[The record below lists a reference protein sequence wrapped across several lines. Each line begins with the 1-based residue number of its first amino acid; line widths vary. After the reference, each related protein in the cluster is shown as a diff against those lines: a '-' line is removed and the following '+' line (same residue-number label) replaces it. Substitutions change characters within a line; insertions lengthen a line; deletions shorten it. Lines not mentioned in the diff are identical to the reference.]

1 MKLLRKILFPI
12 AIVYWIVTFVRN
24 WLYDIK
30 FFDSIEFDADLPLIA
45 IGNLSA
51 GGTGKT
57 PHTEYL
63 IRLLKDTYKI
73 AVLSRGYKRSTKGF
87 VLANERVSAAE
98 LGDESYQIHTKFPAV
113 TVAVCE
119 SRKLG
124 IFNLLYQEEIPEIIL
139 LDDAFQHRKVK
150 ASFYIL
156 LTAYDDLF
164 SEDYILPF
172 GNLRESA
179 IGKKRADLVIV
190 TKCPASLSSQE
201 QEKVKQK
208 LQVKVPVFFTSIHYD
223 TNVFSANSSLPVSDI
238 ISKEKV
244 IVAGIA
250 KPKYF
255 VNFLNSGKDKVMIYP
270 DHHNFSEQEIA
281 ELNVLAQDKILVTTE
296 KDFMRLNGKVNS
308 ENLYYLPITST
319 FIEAESDF
327 QEAIFKVIKKGNK
340 S

>member
-12 AIVYWIVTFVRN
+12 AIIYWLVTFVRN
-24 WLYDIK
+24 WLYDMG
-30 FFDSIEFDADLPLIA
+30 FFKSKSYNLPIIA

-63 IRLLKDTYKI
+63 IRLLKDKYKV

-87 VLANERVSAAE
+87 VLANEAISAEE
-98 LGDESYQIHTKFPAV
+98 LGDESYQIQAKFPDV
-113 TVAVCE
+113 SVAVCE
-119 SRKLG
+119 DRQTG
-124 IFNLLYQEEIPEIIL
+124 IENLVATINPDVIL

-164 SEDYILPF
+164 SDDYILPF

-179 IGKKRADLVIV
+179 IGKNRANLVIV
-190 TKCPASLSSQE
+190 TKCPATISSQE
-201 QEKVKQK
+201 QNKVKQK
-208 LQVKVPVFFTSIHYD
+208 LNVKAPVFFTSIDYD
-223 TNVFSANSSLPVSDI
+223 NEVFSAEKVMNVADVIP
-238 ISKEKV
+238 KEKV

-255 VNFLNSGKDKVMIYP
+255 IDYLNSGKDNVLIYP
-270 DHHNFSEQEIA
+270 DHHNFTEQEIS
-281 ELNVLAQDKILVTTE
+281 ELNVLAEEKMLVTTE
-296 KDFMRLNGKVNS
+296 KDFVRLNGKIKAN
-308 ENLYYLPITST
+308 NLFYLPIKSKFLNSETEFQTLIRKIITS
-319 FIEAESDF
+319 
-327 QEAIFKVIKKGNK
+327 
-340 S
+340 

>member
-12 AIVYWIVTFVRN
+12 AIIYWLVTFIRN
-24 WLYDIK
+24 WLYDVD
-30 FFDSIEFDADLPLIA
+30 FFKSKSYDLPIIA

-63 IRLLKDTYKI
+63 IQLLKDKYKV

-87 VLANERVSAAE
+87 VLANETISAAE
-98 LGDESYQIHTKFPAV
+98 LGDESYQIHTKFPNVA
-113 TVAVCE
+113 VAVCE
-119 SRKLG
+119 DRQKGIEKL
-124 IFNLLYQEEIPEIIL
+124 ISEINPDVIL

-164 SEDYILPF
+164 SDDYILPF
-172 GNLRESA
+172 GNLREST
-179 IGKKRADLVIV
+179 IGKKRANLVIV
-190 TKCPASLSSQE
+190 TKCPAALSEQE
-201 QEKVKQK
+201 QEQVKQK
-208 LQVKVPVFFTSIHYD
+208 LKVSVPVFFTSIEYD
-223 TNVFSANSSLPVSDI
+223 NEVFSAENSKEVSDVI
-238 ISKEKV
+238 MNEKV

-255 VNFLNSGKDKVMIYP
+255 VDYLNSGKDKILIYP
-270 DHHNFSEQEIA
+270 DHHNFTEQEIS
-281 ELNVLAQDKILVTTE
+281 ELNCLAQEKMVVTTE
-296 KDFMRLNGKVNS
+296 KDFVRLNGKIKSN
-308 ENLYYLPITST
+308 NLYYLPIKVRFLNS
-319 FIEAESDF
+319 EMEF
-327 QEAIFKVIKKGNK
+327 QTHISSVVR

>member
-12 AIVYWIVTFVRN
+12 AIIYWFVTFVRN
-24 WLYDIK
+24 LLYDLD
-30 FFDSIEFDADLPLIA
+30 FFKSKSYNLPIIA

-63 IRLLKDTYKI
+63 IRLLKDNYKV

-87 VLANERVSAAE
+87 VLANEAISASE
-98 LGDESYQIHTKFPAV
+98 LGDESYQIHTKFPDV

-119 SRKLG
+119 DRQTG
-124 IFNLLYQEEIPEIIL
+124 IENLISAKNPDVIF

-164 SEDYILPF
+164 SDDYILPF

-179 IGKKRADLVIV
+179 IGKKRANLVIV
-190 TKCPASLSSQE
+190 TKCPSTLSEVE
-201 QEKVKQK
+201 QDKVKQK
-208 LQVKVPVFFTSIHYD
+208 LSVHVPVFFTSIDYD
-223 TNVFSANSSLPVSDI
+223 TEVFSAEKGINVSNV

-255 VNFLNSGKDKVMIYP
+255 VDYLNSGHDKVLIYP
-270 DHHNFSEQEIA
+270 DHHNFSAQEIS
-281 ELNVLAQDKILVTTE
+281 ELNALAQDKMLVTTE
-296 KDFMRLNGKVNS
+296 KDFVRLNGKINS
-308 ENLYYLPITST
+308 DKLFYLPIKVKFLNLET
-319 FIEAESDF
+319 EF
-327 QEAIFKVIKKGNK
+327 QSVISNVIPLENK
-340 S
+340 N

>member
-12 AIVYWIVTFVRN
+12 AILYWLVTFVRN
-24 WLYDIK
+24 WLYDIG
-30 FFDSIEFDADLPLIA
+30 FFKSKNYNLPIIA

-63 IRLLKDTYKI
+63 IQLLKDNYKV

-87 VLANERVSAAE
+87 VLANETISAAE
-98 LGDESYQIHTKFPAV
+98 LGDESYQIYTKFPDV
-113 TVAVCE
+113 SVAVCE
-119 SRKLG
+119 DRQTG
-124 IFNLLYQEEIPEIIL
+124 IENLISKINPDVIL

-164 SEDYILPF
+164 SDDYILPF

-179 IGKKRADLVIV
+179 MGKKRANLVVV
-190 TKCPASLSSQE
+190 TKCPATLSEQE
-201 QEKVKQK
+201 QERIASCLAMTKE
-208 LQVKVPVFFTSIHYD
+208 VPVFFTSINYD
-223 TNVFSANSSLPVSDI
+223 LEVFGAENSLSVSDVI
-238 ISKEKV
+238 PKEKV

-255 VNFLNSGKDKVMIYP
+255 VDYLNSGKDKVLIYP
-270 DHHNFSEQEIA
+270 DHHNFSEEEIL
-281 ELNVLAQDKILVTTE
+281 ELNNLTHDKILVTTE
-296 KDFMRLNGKVNS
+296 KDFMRLNGKIKS
-308 ENLYYLPITST
+308 EKLYYLPIKIKFLNS
-319 FIEAESDF
+319 ENKF
-327 QEAIFKVIKKGNK
+327 QTQISKIIKP
-340 S
+340 

>member
-12 AIVYWIVTFVRN
+12 AIIYWLITFVRN
-24 WLYDIK
+24 WLYDVD
-30 FFDSIEFDADLPLIA
+30 FFKSKNYNSPIIA

-63 IRLLKDTYKI
+63 IRLLKENYKV

-87 VLANERVSAAE
+87 VLANETISAEE
-98 LGDESYQIHTKFPAV
+98 LGDESYQIHTKFPDV
-113 TVAVCE
+113 SVAVCE
-119 SRKLG
+119 DRQTG
-124 IFNLLYQEEIPEIIL
+124 IENLIANIHPDVIL

-150 ASFYIL
+150 AGFYVL

-164 SEDYILPF
+164 SDDYILPF

-179 IGKKRADLVIV
+179 IGKKRANVVIV
-190 TKCPASLSSQE
+190 TKCPATLSEQE

-208 LQVKVPVFFTSIHYD
+208 LNVNVPVFFTSIDYD
-223 TNVFSANSSLPVSDI
+223 TEILSAEKSINVSDVI
-238 ISKEKV
+238 AKEKI

-255 VNFLNSGKDKVMIYP
+255 IDYLNSGKDKVLIYP
-270 DHHNFSEQEIA
+270 DHHNFSEQEIL
-281 ELNVLAQDKILVTTE
+281 ELNNLAQEKILVTTE
-296 KDFMRLNGKVNS
+296 KDFVRLNGKINS
-308 ENLYYLPITST
+308 DKLYYLPIKVKFLNSET
-319 FIEAESDF
+319 EF
-327 QEAIFKVIKKGNK
+327 QTIITNTIN

>member
-12 AIVYWIVTFVRN
+12 TIIYWLVTFVRN
-24 WLYDIK
+24 WLYDVSYFK
-30 FFDSIEFDADLPLIA
+30 SKSYHLPIIA

-63 IRLLKDTYKI
+63 IRILKDKYKV

-87 VLANERVSAAE
+87 VLANETISAQE
-98 LGDESYQIHTKFPAV
+98 LGDESYQIHTKFPDIS
-113 TVAVCE
+113 VAVCE
-119 SRKLG
+119 DRQTG
-124 IFNLLYQEEIPEIIL
+124 IENLISTIKPDVIL

-150 ASFYIL
+150 ANFYVL

-164 SEDYILPF
+164 SDDYILPF

-179 IGKKRADLVIV
+179 IGKKRANLVIV
-190 TKCPASLSSQE
+190 TKCPVALSEIE
-201 QEKVKQK
+201 QDKVKQK
-208 LQVKVPVFFTSIHYD
+208 LNVKVPVFFSSIAYD
-223 TNVFSANSSLPVSDI
+223 AEVIASGTVMNVTDVIAQ
-238 ISKEKV
+238 EKV

-255 VNFLNSGKDKVMIYP
+255 VDYLNSGKDKVMIYP
-270 DHHNFSEQEIA
+270 DHHNFSDQEIL
-281 ELNVLAQDKILVTTE
+281 ELNVLAQNKILVTTE
-296 KDFMRLNGKVNS
+296 KDFVRLVGKIKA
-308 ENLYYLPITST
+308 EKLYYLPITTKFLNS
-319 FIEAESDF
+319 ENEF
-327 QEAIFKVIKKGNK
+327 QSLINTVIKLENK

>member
-12 AIVYWIVTFVRN
+12 GFIYWLITFIRN
-24 WLYDIK
+24 WLYDVG
-30 FFDSIEFDADLPLIA
+30 FFKSKSYDLPIIA

-63 IRLLKDTYKI
+63 IQLLKDNHKV

-87 VLANERVSAAE
+87 VLANEAISAHE
-98 LGDESYQIHTKFPAV
+98 LGDESYQIKAKFPDI

-119 SRKLG
+119 DRQTGIEKL
-124 IFNLLYQEEIPEIIL
+124 ISEINPDVIL

-150 ASFYIL
+150 AGFYVL

-164 SEDYILPF
+164 ADDYILPF

-179 IGKKRADLVIV
+179 MGKKRANLVIV
-190 TKCPASLSSQE
+190 TKCPTVLSEQE
-201 QEKVKQK
+201 QEKVKRK
-208 LQVKVPVFFTSIHYD
+208 LKVKVPVFFTSIAYD
-223 TNVFSANSSLPVSDI
+223 TEVFGIENNIKVSEI
-238 ISKEKV
+238 ITKEKV

-255 VNFLNSGKDKVMIYP
+255 IDYLNSGKDKVLIYP
-270 DHHNFSEQEIA
+270 DHHNFSNQEIT
-281 ELNVLAQDKILVTTE
+281 ELNSLAQDKTIVTTE
-296 KDFMRLNGKVNS
+296 KDFVRLNGKIKFDKLFYLPIKVNFLNS
-308 ENLYYLPITST
+308 EN
-319 FIEAESDF
+319 EF
-327 QEAIFKVIKKGNK
+327 QTLISKNIKL
-340 S
+340 